1 MWRSG
6 GMNSMVDGFV
16 RGGAWGAAVGL
27 LVVMVE
33 VAPLLL
39 R

>member
-1 MWRSG
+1 MNRFQ
-6 GMNSMVDGFV
+6 GMSSLLNGFV

-27 LVVMVE
+27 FIGAVE
-33 VAPLLL
+33 VAPLIL

>member
-1 MWRSG
+1 MVRST
-6 GMNSMVDGFV
+6 GMDKLVDGFF

-27 LVVMVE
+27 FVAVVE